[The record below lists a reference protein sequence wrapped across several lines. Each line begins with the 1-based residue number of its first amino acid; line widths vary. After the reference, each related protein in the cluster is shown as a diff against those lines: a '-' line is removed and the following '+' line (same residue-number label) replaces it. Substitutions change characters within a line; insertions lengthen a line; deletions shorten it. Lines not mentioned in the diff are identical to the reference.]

1 MRLVMTEKPDRL
13 PLAVACRALMLNRST
28 VYEQQRRPLPP
39 RPPSLAR
46 QHCQQPRALS
56 SVERQAVLD
65 LLHDEAYCD
74 QPPAQVYAKLLEEGR
89 YLCSV
94 STMHR
99 LLRAAK
105 GQGERRL
112 QRPAQ
117 HNAIPRLLAA
127 GPNEVW
133 TWDITKLRTQ
143 KQSEYLSMYVVLDLY
158 SRFVVAWMVSR
169 KENSALSQQL
179 FDEATVRYGIAD
191 GQLTV
196 HQDRGSPMIARG
208 YLDLMSELG
217 VTCSHS
223 RPRVSNDNPFSES
236 QFKTMKYQ
244 PDYPGRFESLSHA
257 RQWCAEYIDWYNFS
271 HHHSGLAGYTPEQ
284 VFTGRYEDIVVTRQQ
299 ALDEQY
305 QRYPERFVKGR
316 PKAALPPRQVAINPV
331 QTEDGGDTVVTTVNF
346 PTLSA
351 AGA

>member
-1 MRLVMTEKPDRL
+1 VNVVMAEKPDLL

-28 VYEQQRRPLPP
+28 VYERQRRPLPP

-46 QHCQQPRALS
+46 QQCQQPRALS
-56 SVERQAVLD
+56 SVERQEVLD

-105 GQGERRL
+105 GQGERRP

-117 HNAIPRLLAA
+117 HNAIPRLVAT

-244 PDYPGRFESLSHA
+244 PDYPGRFENLSHA

-271 HHHSGLAGYTPEQ
+271 HHHSGLASYTPEQ
-284 VFTGRYEDIVVTRQQ
+284 VFTARYKDIAVTRQQ

-316 PKAALPPRQVAINPV
+316 PKAALPPHQVAINPV
-331 QTEDGGDTVVTTVNF
+331 QTEDGDDTVVTTVNF